1 MKWKGIALA
10 WLLASAVVVAQ
21 IAPTRTASGSITIA
35 QGAVQ
40 LNTSGYASTGIQVTG
55 TFSMTLQFEGTTD
68 GTTWASVTV
77 TPSSSTTTVT
87 SATAAGLWTTSTAGL
102 TGLRVRASAVVSGTA
117 VVTLMGNQTG
127 ARATGTGGGGPPAG
141 VTSITGTANQV
152 IADTPTGA
160 VTLSLPQSIGTTSTP
175 QFGRIGLGAAADA
188 AAVGK
193 FTGQY
198 FSPTV
203 AAGASTAGALTINW
217 NSGNTQSFTLTE
229 SVTLTLSNP
238 VDGGR
243 YALVIASGAGSFTV
257 TWPAAV
263 LWSAGTA
270 PVITATAAKVDLI
283 TLIYNTTAAK
293 YYGAFS
299 QNY

>member
-1 MKWKGIALA
+1 MKWKGIALV
-10 WLLASAVVVAQ
+10 WLLAGVVAFAQ
-21 IAPTRTASGSITIA
+21 ITPSKQATGSITLA

-40 LNTSGYASTGIQVTG
+40 LGTAGYASSGIQITG
-55 TFSMTLQFEGTTD
+55 TFSATLQFEGTTD
-68 GTTWASVTV
+68 GSTWAAVSV

-102 TGLRVRASAVVSGTA
+102 VGLRVRCSAYTSGTA
-117 VVTLMGNQTG
+117 VVTLVGNQTG

-152 IADTPTGA
+152 VADTPTGA
-160 VTLSLPQSIGTTSTP
+160 VTLSLPQSIATSSTP
-175 QFGRIGLGAAADA
+175 QFGRLGLGAAADS
-188 AAVGK
+188 AAVAK

-198 FSPTV
+198 FSPLV
-203 AAGASTAGALTINW
+203 AAGASTAGALTLNW
-217 NSGNTQSFTLTE
+217 NSGNEQGFTLTE
-229 SVTLTLSNP
+229 SVTLTLTNP

-243 YALVIASGAGSFTV
+243 YVILIATGAGSFTV

-263 LWSAGTA
+263 LWPSGTA
-270 PVITATAAKVDLI
+270 PTITTTASKVDLI
-283 TLIYNTTAAK
+283 TLVFSNTTSK
-293 YYGAFS
+293 YYGAFN